1 MSALRVINASD
12 TVYVPVAV
20 QSARS
25 RGVRLRA
32 RGPGGVVKMNAGAG
46 HWQFGP
52 LHSAPGRADRRPACC
67 FPGPGDE
74 RQWRGTA
81 AWGPSALASPSARAQ
96 AQFMTT
102 YDDIAKLQA
111 QIDDLQAQQVDL
123 RKQLAKA

>member
-32 RGPGGVVKMNAGAG
+32 RGPGGAVKMNARAG
-46 HWQFGP
+46 HWQFRP

-67 FPGPGDE
+67 FPGPDDE
-74 RQWRGTA
+74 RAMAGHGRQGTF
-81 AWGPSALASPSARAQ
+81 GPGVTVGPGASSV
-96 AQFMTT
+96 
-102 YDDIAKLQA
+102 DD
-111 QIDDLQAQQVDL
+111 DV
-123 RKQLAKA
+123 